1 MRILHTADLHL
12 GRKLHEHSLSEDQW
26 HILSQI
32 LQIAKDESVFAVLI
46 AGDVYDK
53 AQPSTEAISMLDWFL
68 TSLAEAGIYTF
79 ISSGNHDSQTR
90 LAFGGKLLRA
100 SNIYISGP
108 IDGNPLVCTC
118 HDEFGP
124 VNFYLMSHVKPALA
138 RAHFSEEISTHHE
151 AAKRLVES
159 WDINQED
166 RNVIIAHQFVTHS
179 SNGPI
184 RSESETIFIGG
195 IDNVDASVFE
205 CFEYTA
211 LGHLH
216 CQQSVYKSNIC
227 YSGSPLKYSFSE
239 ARHKKCVL
247 VADIGQKG
255 QPIETRAVALS
266 PLRDVR
272 QVRGKLGDIIAA
284 GDGDSGRTDFIRATL
299 TDNEPVHDALS
310 QLRDIY
316 PNLLSISFEASRKNS
331 PGPDAQKQPG
341 QMQADPASL
350 FSSFFEMQNN
360 RELSPQQ
367 KDLLVRAMEA
377 MDMHREESLA

>member
-12 GRKLHEHSLSEDQW
+12 GRKLHEHSLAEDQW

-32 LQIAKDESVFAVLI
+32 LEIAKSESVFAVLI

-53 AQPSTEAISMLDWFL
+53 AQPSTDAMSMLDWFL
-68 TSLAEAGIYTF
+68 TSLADAGIYAF

-108 IDGNPLVCTC
+108 MDGNPLVCTC
-118 HDEFGP
+118 HDEHGP
-124 VNFYLMSHVKPALA
+124 VNFYLLSHVKPALA

-159 WDINQED
+159 WDINVEE
-166 RNVIIAHQFVTHS
+166 RNVIVAHQFVTHS
-179 SNGPI
+179 SSGAV
-184 RSESETIFIGG
+184 RSDSEAIFIGG

-205 CFEYTA
+205 NFEYTA

-216 CQQSVYKSNIC
+216 CQQAIYKSHIR

-247 VADIGQKG
+247 VADIGPKG
-255 QPIETRAVALS
+255 QQLEIRAVPLS
-266 PLRDVR
+266 PIRDVR

-284 GDGDSGRTDFIRATL
+284 GEGDSGRSDFIRAAL
-299 TDNEPVHDALS
+299 TDDEPVHDALS
-310 QLRDIY
+310 QLRAIY
-316 PNLLSISFEASRKNS
+316 PNLLSISFETSRKNS
-331 PGPDAQKQPG
+331 QGLAAERQPG
-341 QMQADPASL
+341 QMQADPASM

-367 KDLLVRAMEA
+367 MDLLVSAMEA
-377 MDMHREESLA
+377 MDMQREESLA